1 MHKFTLLL
9 MVLTFSLPLSA
20 FDISEDASGSSDY
33 GGLVRYPSSKI
44 DSYSVRQGVEYRLAL
59 GQLKNVNGILNP
71 EYSSRLAGDLTRIT
85 YRIPDGHQSVS
96 VFEHFKSVI
105 PQPYTLL
112 YECHGRECGSSNHW
126 ANHIFRVAKLYGPER
141 YQHYL
146 AARTIIAGQD
156 VVVALYSIKRGNKR
170 LYAHLDLLEVE
181 SEAARGLN
189 VTASSLLNSLREEG
203 RFVLPELGVDQQGT
217 MAPEV
222 SEFLTVVASV
232 LKRDVRIKL
241 YVVGHAGPMKAAV
254 TLDDLK
260 ARSLS
265 RAQTVV
271 DSLVQLG
278 VDATRLTAHGVGPL
292 APSAN
297 AYDGADRIEL
307 VLRR

>member
-9 MVLTFSLPLSA
+9 MALTLPLPLSA
-20 FDISEDASGSSDY
+20 FDISEDVSGSRDY
-33 GGLVRYPSSKI
+33 GGIVRYPSSKI
-44 DSYSVRQGVEYRLAL
+44 DSYSARQGAEYQLAL

-85 YRIPDGHQSVS
+85 YRIPDGHQSKS

-156 VVVALYSIKRGNKR
+156 VVVALYSIRRGNKR

-203 RFVLPELGVDQQGT
+203 RFVLPELGFDEQGSL
-217 MAPEV
+217 APEAD
-222 SEFLTVVASV
+222 EFLSVVARV

-241 YVVGHAGPMKAAV
+241 YVVGHAGAEQADM

-260 ARSLS
+260 AKSLS
-265 RAQTVV
+265 HAQTVV
-271 DSLVQLG
+271 DLLLGMG
-278 VDATRLTAHGVGPL
+278 VDAARLTAQGVGPL